1 MREIGVAYD
10 GSPESDG
17 AMRLAR
23 DLAAGCGSRLS
34 ALDVI
39 WLPMYVYVGPV
50 GNHQAQ
56 IDAML
61 RYASRRIEALGGVE
75 PHVAA
80 GVPAEELTAYSD
92 TVDLLVMGSRGY
104 GPLGRM
110 VHGSTAQNLART
122 AHCPLLVVPRAACL
136 VASAEAGTRTAGTR
150 ARAEQ

>member
-1 MREIGVAYD
+1 
-10 GSPESDG
+10 
-17 AMRLAR
+17 
-23 DLAAGCGSRLS
+23 
-34 ALDVI
+34 
-39 WLPMYVYVGPV
+39 MYVYVSPV

-92 TVDLLVMGSRGY
+92 TVELLVMGSRGY

-122 AHCPLLVVPRAACL
+122 AHCPLLVMPRAACL
-136 VASAEAGTRTAGTR
+136 PATAEPGTRTPGTG
-150 ARAEQ
+150 ARVEQ